1 MELYVNIVIFAGIKP
16 VIMSRKHI
24 PILNKQYGDFT
35 IISEEIQKTTD
46 SKIMFKVRCSCGKE
60 QFIRAYFLE
69 VGRQNCCKSCSQ
81 KRALLENTS
90 RQKFLKTEHSGIGN
104 FTKTTYWYIRNCA
117 KRRDISWSEELTIG
131 YLYDL
136 LLKQNKK
143 CALTGLDIDLTE
155 SRNQSNVDFKL
166 MTASLDRI
174 DSSKGYEP
182 NNVQWVHKHINKMKN
197 NFRQDYFIEMC
208 NLIISHANQQGS

>member
-1 MELYVNIVIFAGIKP
+1 MN
-16 VIMSRKHI
+16 RKHI
-24 PILNKQYGDFT
+24 PILNKQYGNFT
-35 IISEEIQKTTD
+35 VISEEIFKTND

-69 VGRQNCCKSCSQ
+69 IGRQNCCKSCSQ
-81 KRALLENTS
+81 KRALSENIS
-90 RQKFLKTEHSGIGN
+90 RQKFLKIGHDGIDN
-104 FTKTTYWYIRNCA
+104 FTKTTYWYLRNCA
-117 KRRDISWSEELTIG
+117 KRRGISWSDELTIE

-143 CALTGLDIDLTE
+143 CALTGLNIDLTE
-155 SRNQSNVDFKL
+155 SRLGSNVDFKL

-174 DSSKGYEP
+174 ESSKGYEP

-197 NFRQDYFIEMC
+197 NFEESYFIKMC
-208 NLIISHANQQGS
+208 GLVINYANQQGS